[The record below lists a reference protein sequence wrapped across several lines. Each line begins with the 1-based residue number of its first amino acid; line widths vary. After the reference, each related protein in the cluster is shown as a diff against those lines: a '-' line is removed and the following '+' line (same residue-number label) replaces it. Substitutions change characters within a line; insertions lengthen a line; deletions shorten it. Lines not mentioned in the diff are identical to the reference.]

1 MSKVQISPIRVIHSI
16 ESTNG
21 PINTEVISIVA
32 VDREKDQCW
41 DSQNRLFTL
50 SEVEEWPRPQ
60 DDVFMT
66 PIAPL
71 ETSTVAADGTVIKDT
86 LQPIQKRNNVQMQS
100 DNDKIQPQGPTQ
112 AEIDAQ
118 IQERAM
124 KLAVEMRALEM
135 SNQAK
140 NASVDM
146 NDDDIELDKF
156 VKRFIDK
163 SSTFDKTTKRIKI
176 TSTID
181 IDKLFL
187 LADSLGFDKLST
199 LKAIIANDALQIEAI
214 ED

>member
-32 VDREKDQCW
+32 VDREKNQCW
-41 DSQNRLFTL
+41 DDQNRLFTL

-86 LQPIQKRNNVQMQS
+86 LQPIQKRETFQG
-100 DNDKIQPQGPTQ
+100 IQPNVPQSQGMTQ
-112 AEIDAQ
+112 AEIDAS
-118 IQERAM
+118 IQEKAM
-124 KLAVEMRALEM
+124 KLAAEMRALEM
-135 SNQAK
+135 SNRAK
-140 NASVDM
+140 VTSVDM

-163 SSTFDKTTKRIKI
+163 SSTFDKSTKRIKI

>member
-32 VDREKDQCW
+32 VDREKNQCW
-41 DSQNRLFTL
+41 DDQNRLFTL

-71 ETSTVAADGTVIKDT
+71 ETSTIAADGTVIKDT
-86 LQPIQKRNNVQMQS
+86 LQPIQKRETFQG
-100 DNDKIQPQGPTQ
+100 IQPNVPQSQGMTQ
-112 AEIDAQ
+112 AEIDAS
-118 IQERAM
+118 IQEKAM
-124 KLAVEMRALEM
+124 KLAAEMRAREM
-135 SNQAK
+135 SNRAK
-140 NASVDM
+140 VTSVDM

-163 SSTFDKTTKRIKI
+163 SSTFDKSTKRIKV

-181 IDKLFL
+181 LDKLFL
-187 LADSLGFDKLST
+187 LADSLGFDKLNT
-199 LKAIIANDALQIEAI
+199 LKAIIANDAMQIDSI

>member
-32 VDREKDQCW
+32 VDREKNQCW
-41 DSQNRLFTL
+41 DDQNRLFTL

-71 ETSTVAADGTVIKDT
+71 ETSTIAADGTVIKDT
-86 LQPIQKRNNVQMQS
+86 LQPIQKRETFQG
-100 DNDKIQPQGPTQ
+100 IQPNVPQSQGVTQ
-112 AEIDAQ
+112 AEIDAS
-118 IQERAM
+118 IQEKAM
-124 KLAVEMRALEM
+124 KLAAEMRALEM
-135 SNQAK
+135 SNRSK
-140 NASVDM
+140 VTSVDM

-163 SSTFDKTTKRIKI
+163 SSTFDKSTKRIKV

-181 IDKLFL
+181 LDKLFL
-187 LADSLGFDKLST
+187 LADSLGFDKLNT
-199 LKAIIANDALQIEAI
+199 LKAIIANDAIQIESI

>member
-32 VDREKDQCW
+32 VDREKNQCW
-41 DSQNRLFTL
+41 DEQNRLFTL

-71 ETSTVAADGTVIKDT
+71 ETSTIAADGTVIKDT
-86 LQPIQKRNNVQMQS
+86 LQPIQKRETFQG
-100 DNDKIQPQGPTQ
+100 IQPNVPQSQGMTQ
-112 AEIDAQ
+112 AEIDAS
-118 IQERAM
+118 IQEKAM
-124 KLAVEMRALEM
+124 KLAAEMRALEM
-135 SNQAK
+135 SNLAK
-140 NASVDM
+140 VTSVDM

-163 SSTFDKTTKRIKI
+163 SSTFDKSTKRIKV

-181 IDKLFL
+181 LDKLFL
-187 LADSLGFDKLST
+187 LADSLGFDKLNT
-199 LKAIIANDALQIEAI
+199 LKAIIANDAMQFDSI

>member
-41 DSQNRLFTL
+41 DNQNRLFTL

-86 LQPIQKRNNVQMQS
+86 LQPIQKRNNVQMQY

-124 KLAVEMRALEM
+124 KLVAEMRALEM

-140 NASVDM
+140 TASVDM

-181 IDKLFL
+181 IDKVFL

>member
-32 VDREKDQCW
+32 VDKEKNQCW
-41 DSQNRLFTL
+41 DAQNRLFTL

-71 ETSTVAADGTVIKDT
+71 ETSTIAADGTVIKDT
-86 LQPIQKRNNVQMQS
+86 LQPIQKRETFQG
-100 DNDKIQPQGPTQ
+100 IQPNVPQSQGMTQ
-112 AEIDAQ
+112 AEIDAS
-118 IQERAM
+118 IQEKAM
-124 KLAVEMRALEM
+124 KLAAEMRALEM
-135 SNQAK
+135 SNLAK
-140 NASVDM
+140 VTSVDM

-163 SSTFDKTTKRIKI
+163 SSTFDKSTKRIKV

-181 IDKLFL
+181 LDKLFL
-187 LADSLGFDKLST
+187 LADSLGFDKLNT
-199 LKAIIANDALQIEAI
+199 LKAIIANDAMQIDSI

>member
-16 ESTNG
+16 ESANG

-32 VDREKDQCW
+32 VDREKNQCW
-41 DSQNRLFTL
+41 DEQNRLFTL

-71 ETSTVAADGTVIKDT
+71 ETSTIAADGTVIKDT
-86 LQPIQKRNNVQMQS
+86 LQPIQKRETFQG
-100 DNDKIQPQGPTQ
+100 IQPNVPQSQGMTQ
-112 AEIDAQ
+112 AEIDAS
-118 IQERAM
+118 IQEKAM
-124 KLAVEMRALEM
+124 KLAAEMRALEM
-135 SNQAK
+135 SNLAK
-140 NASVDM
+140 VTSVDM

-163 SSTFDKTTKRIKI
+163 SSTFDKSTKRIKV

-181 IDKLFL
+181 LDKLFL
-187 LADSLGFDKLST
+187 LADSLGFDKLNT
-199 LKAIIANDALQIEAI
+199 LKAIIANDAMQIDSI

>member
-32 VDREKDQCW
+32 VDREKNQCW
-41 DSQNRLFTL
+41 DDQNRLFTL

-71 ETSTVAADGTVIKDT
+71 ETSTIAADGTVIKDT
-86 LQPIQKRNNVQMQS
+86 LQPIQKRKTVQ
-100 DNDKIQPQGPTQ
+100 DIQPNVPQSQGMTQ
-112 AEIDAQ
+112 AEIDAS
-118 IQERAM
+118 IQEKAM
-124 KLAVEMRALEM
+124 KLAAEMRALEM
-135 SNQAK
+135 SNRAK
-140 NASVDM
+140 VTSVDM

-163 SSTFDKTTKRIKI
+163 SSTFDKSTKRIKV

-181 IDKLFL
+181 LDKLFL
-187 LADSLGFDKLST
+187 LADSLGFDKLNT
-199 LKAIIANDALQIEAI
+199 LKAIIANDAMQIDSI

>member
-32 VDREKDQCW
+32 VDREKNQCW
-41 DSQNRLFTL
+41 DEQNRLFTL

-71 ETSTVAADGTVIKDT
+71 ETSTIAADGTVIKDT
-86 LQPIQKRNNVQMQS
+86 LQPIQKHETFQG
-100 DNDKIQPQGPTQ
+100 IQPNVPQSQSMTQ
-112 AEIDAQ
+112 AEIDAR
-118 IQERAM
+118 IQEQAM
-124 KLAVEMRALEM
+124 KLAAEMRALEM
-135 SNQAK
+135 SNRAK
-140 NASVDM
+140 VTSVDM

-163 SSTFDKTTKRIKI
+163 SSTFDKSTKRIKV

-181 IDKLFL
+181 LDKLFL
-187 LADSLGFDKLST
+187 LADSLGFDKLNT
-199 LKAIIANDALQIEAI
+199 LKAIIANDAMQIDSI

>member
-32 VDREKDQCW
+32 VDRETDQCW
-41 DSQNRLFTL
+41 DNQNRLFTL
-50 SEVEEWPRPQ
+50 SDVEEWPRPQ

-124 KLAVEMRALEM
+124 KLAAEMRALEM

-140 NASVDM
+140 TASVDM

-199 LKAIIANDALQIEAI
+199 LKAIIANAALQIEAI

>member
-32 VDREKDQCW
+32 VDREKNQCW
-41 DSQNRLFTL
+41 DEQNRLFTL

-71 ETSTVAADGTVIKDT
+71 ETSTIAADGTVIKDT
-86 LQPIQKRNNVQMQS
+86 LQPIQKRETFQG
-100 DNDKIQPQGPTQ
+100 IQPNVPQSQGMTQ
-112 AEIDAQ
+112 AEIDAS
-118 IQERAM
+118 IQEKAM
-124 KLAVEMRALEM
+124 KLAAEMRALEM
-135 SNQAK
+135 SNQTK
-140 NASVDM
+140 NASIDM

-163 SSTFDKTTKRIKI
+163 SSTFDKSTKRIKV

-181 IDKLFL
+181 LDKLFL
-187 LADSLGFDKLST
+187 LADSLGFDKLNT
-199 LKAIIANDALQIEAI
+199 LKAIIANDAMQIDSI

>member
-32 VDREKDQCW
+32 VDREENQCW
-41 DSQNRLFTL
+41 DEQNRLFTL

-71 ETSTVAADGTVIKDT
+71 ETSTIAADGTVIKDT
-86 LQPIQKRNNVQMQS
+86 LQPIQKRETFQGIQHNVPQS
-100 DNDKIQPQGPTQ
+100 QGMTQ
-112 AEIDAQ
+112 AEIDAS
-118 IQERAM
+118 IQEKAM
-124 KLAVEMRALEM
+124 KLAAEMRALEM
-135 SNQAK
+135 SNRAK
-140 NASVDM
+140 VTSVDM

-163 SSTFDKTTKRIKI
+163 SSTFDKSTKRIKV

-181 IDKLFL
+181 LDKLFL
-187 LADSLGFDKLST
+187 LADSLGFDKLNT
-199 LKAIIANDALQIEAI
+199 LKAIIANDAMQIDSI

>member
-32 VDREKDQCW
+32 VDREKNQCW
-41 DSQNRLFTL
+41 DNQNRLFTL

-86 LQPIQKRNNVQMQS
+86 LQPIQKRDNVQTSIQT
-100 DNDKIQPQGPTQ
+100 NVPQPQGLTQ
-112 AEIDAQ
+112 AEIDARV
-118 IQERAM
+118 QEKAM
-124 KLAVEMRALEM
+124 KLAAEMRALEM
-135 SNQAK
+135 SNQSKIAT
-140 NASVDM
+140 VEM
-146 NDDDIELDKF
+146 TDDDIELDKF

-163 SSTFDKTTKRIKI
+163 SSTFDKTTKRIKV

-199 LKAIIANDALQIEAI
+199 LKAIIANDALQIESI

>member
-41 DSQNRLFTL
+41 DNQNRLFTL

-86 LQPIQKRNNVQMQS
+86 LQPIQKRDNAQAGIQAGTQSNVS
-100 DNDKIQPQGPTQ
+100 QPQGLSQ
-112 AEIDAQ
+112 MEIDNR
-118 IQERAM
+118 IQEQAI
-124 KLAVEMRALEM
+124 KLAAEMRALEM
-135 SNQAK
+135 TSKQPEQT
-140 NASVDM
+140 S
-146 NDDDIELDKF
+146 DDIELDKF

-163 SSTFDKTTKRIKI
+163 SSTFDKSTKRIKVN
-176 TSTID
+176 SDID
-181 IDKLFL
+181 LDKLFL
-187 LADSLGFDKLST
+187 LADSLGFDKLTT
-199 LKAIIANDALQIEAI
+199 LKAIIANDAIQIEAI

>member
-21 PINTEVISIVA
+21 PINTEVISIIA
-32 VDREKDQCW
+32 VDREKNQCW
-41 DSQNRLFTL
+41 DEQNRLFTL

-71 ETSTVAADGTVIKDT
+71 ETSTIAADGTVIKDT
-86 LQPIQKRNNVQMQS
+86 LQPIQKRETFQG
-100 DNDKIQPQGPTQ
+100 IQPNVPQSQGMTQ
-112 AEIDAQ
+112 AEIDAS
-118 IQERAM
+118 IQEKAM
-124 KLAVEMRALEM
+124 KLAAEMRALEM
-135 SNQAK
+135 SNRAK
-140 NASVDM
+140 VTSVDM

-163 SSTFDKTTKRIKI
+163 SSTFDKSTKRIKV

-181 IDKLFL
+181 LDKLFL
-187 LADSLGFDKLST
+187 LADSLGFDKLNA
-199 LKAIIANDALQIEAI
+199 LKVIIANDAMQIDSI

>member
-124 KLAVEMRALEM
+124 KLAAEMRALEM

-140 NASVDM
+140 TASVDM

>member
-1 MSKVQISPIRVIHSI
+1 MSKVQISPIRVIYSI

-32 VDREKDQCW
+32 VDREKNQCW
-41 DSQNRLFTL
+41 DDQNRLFTL

-71 ETSTVAADGTVIKDT
+71 ETSTIAADGTVIKDT
-86 LQPIQKRNNVQMQS
+86 LQPIQKRETFQG
-100 DNDKIQPQGPTQ
+100 IQPNVPQSQGMTQ
-112 AEIDAQ
+112 AEIDAS
-118 IQERAM
+118 IQEKAM
-124 KLAVEMRALEM
+124 KLAAEMRALEM
-135 SNQAK
+135 SNLAK
-140 NASVDM
+140 VTSVDM

-163 SSTFDKTTKRIKI
+163 SSTFDKSTKRIKV

-181 IDKLFL
+181 LDKLFL
-187 LADSLGFDKLST
+187 LADSLGFDKLNT
-199 LKAIIANDALQIEAI
+199 LKTIIANDAMQIDSI

>member
-32 VDREKDQCW
+32 VDREKNQCW
-41 DSQNRLFTL
+41 DDQNRLFTL

-71 ETSTVAADGTVIKDT
+71 ETSTIAADGTVIKDT
-86 LQPIQKRNNVQMQS
+86 LQPIQKRETFQG
-100 DNDKIQPQGPTQ
+100 IQPNVPQSQGMTQ
-112 AEIDAQ
+112 AEIDAS
-118 IQERAM
+118 IQEKAM
-124 KLAVEMRALEM
+124 KLAAEMRALEM

-140 NASVDM
+140 TASVDM

-199 LKAIIANDALQIEAI
+199 LKAIIANDAMQIDSI

>member
-32 VDREKDQCW
+32 VDREKNQCW
-41 DSQNRLFTL
+41 DNQNRLFTL

-86 LQPIQKRNNVQMQS
+86 LQPIQKRETFQG
-100 DNDKIQPQGPTQ
+100 IQPNVSQSQGLTQ
-112 AEIDAQ
+112 AEIDAR
-118 IQERAM
+118 IQEQAM
-124 KLAVEMRALEM
+124 KLAAEMRALEM
-135 SNQAK
+135 SNRAK
-140 NASVDM
+140 VTSVDM

-163 SSTFDKTTKRIKI
+163 SSTFDKITKRIKV

-187 LADSLGFDKLST
+187 LADSLGFDKLNT
-199 LKAIIANDALQIEAI
+199 LKAIIANDAIQIESI

>member
-32 VDREKDQCW
+32 VDREKNQCW
-41 DSQNRLFTL
+41 DEQNRLFTL

-71 ETSTVAADGTVIKDT
+71 ETSTIAADGTVIKDT
-86 LQPIQKRNNVQMQS
+86 LQPIQKRETFQG
-100 DNDKIQPQGPTQ
+100 IQPNVPQSQGMTQ
-112 AEIDAQ
+112 AEIDAS
-118 IQERAM
+118 IQEKAM
-124 KLAVEMRALEM
+124 KLAAEMRALEM
-135 SNQAK
+135 SNRAK
-140 NASVDM
+140 VTSVDM

-163 SSTFDKTTKRIKI
+163 SSTFDKSTKRIKV

-181 IDKLFL
+181 LDKLFL
-187 LADSLGFDKLST
+187 LADSLGFDKLNT
-199 LKAIIANDALQIEAI
+199 LKAIIANDAMQIDSI

>member
-32 VDREKDQCW
+32 VDREKNQCW
-41 DSQNRLFTL
+41 DEQNRLFTL

-71 ETSTVAADGTVIKDT
+71 ETSTIAADGTVIKDT
-86 LQPIQKRNNVQMQS
+86 LQPIQKRETFQG
-100 DNDKIQPQGPTQ
+100 IQPNVSQSQDMTQ
-112 AEIDAQ
+112 AEIDVR
-118 IQERAM
+118 IQEQAM
-124 KLAVEMRALEM
+124 KLAAEMRALEM
-135 SNQAK
+135 SNRAK
-140 NASVDM
+140 VTSVDM

-163 SSTFDKTTKRIKI
+163 SSTFDKSTKRIKV

-181 IDKLFL
+181 LDKLFL
-187 LADSLGFDKLST
+187 LADSLGFDKLNT
-199 LKAIIANDALQIEAI
+199 LKAIIANDAMQIDSI

>member
-32 VDREKDQCW
+32 VDREKNQCW
-41 DSQNRLFTL
+41 DEQNRLFTL

-66 PIAPL
+66 PIAPH
-71 ETSTVAADGTVIKDT
+71 ETSTIAADGTVIKDT
-86 LQPIQKRNNVQMQS
+86 LQPIQKRETFQG
-100 DNDKIQPQGPTQ
+100 IQPNVSQSQDMTQ
-112 AEIDAQ
+112 AEIDVR
-118 IQERAM
+118 IQEQAM
-124 KLAVEMRALEM
+124 KLAAEMRALEM
-135 SNQAK
+135 SNRAK
-140 NASVDM
+140 VTSVDM
-146 NDDDIELDKF
+146 TDDDIELDKF

-163 SSTFDKTTKRIKI
+163 SSTFDKSTKRIKV

-181 IDKLFL
+181 LDKLFL
-187 LADSLGFDKLST
+187 LADSLGFDKLNT
-199 LKAIIANDALQIEAI
+199 LKAIIANDAMQIDSI

>member
-32 VDREKDQCW
+32 VDREKNQCW
-41 DSQNRLFTL
+41 DEQNRLFTL

-71 ETSTVAADGTVIKDT
+71 ETSTIAADGTVIKDT
-86 LQPIQKRNNVQMQS
+86 LQPIQKRETFQG
-100 DNDKIQPQGPTQ
+100 IQPNVPQSQGMTQ
-112 AEIDAQ
+112 AEIDAS
-118 IQERAM
+118 IQEKAM
-124 KLAVEMRALEM
+124 KLAAEMRALEM

-140 NASVDM
+140 TASVDM

-163 SSTFDKTTKRIKI
+163 SSTFDKTTKRIKV

-181 IDKLFL
+181 LDKLFL
-187 LADSLGFDKLST
+187 LADSLGFDKLNT
-199 LKAIIANDALQIEAI
+199 LKAIIANDAMQIDSI

>member
-21 PINTEVISIVA
+21 PINTEVISIIA
-32 VDREKDQCW
+32 VDREKNQCW
-41 DSQNRLFTL
+41 DEQNRLFTL

-71 ETSTVAADGTVIKDT
+71 ETSTIAADGTIIKDT
-86 LQPIQKRNNVQMQS
+86 LQPIQKRETVQ
-100 DNDKIQPQGPTQ
+100 DIQPNVPQSQGMTQ
-112 AEIDAQ
+112 AEIDAS
-118 IQERAM
+118 IQEKAM
-124 KLAVEMRALEM
+124 KLAAEMRALEM
-135 SNQAK
+135 SNRAK
-140 NASVDM
+140 VTSVDM

-163 SSTFDKTTKRIKI
+163 SSTFEKSTKRIKV

-181 IDKLFL
+181 LDKLFL
-187 LADSLGFDKLST
+187 LADSLGFDKLNT
-199 LKAIIANDALQIEAI
+199 LKAIIANAAIQIESI

>member
-21 PINTEVISIVA
+21 PINTEVISIIA
-32 VDREKDQCW
+32 VDREKNQCW
-41 DSQNRLFTL
+41 DEQNRLFTL

-71 ETSTVAADGTVIKDT
+71 ETSTIAADGTVIKDT
-86 LQPIQKRNNVQMQS
+86 LQPIQKRETFQG
-100 DNDKIQPQGPTQ
+100 IQPNVPQSQGMTQ
-112 AEIDAQ
+112 AEIDAS
-118 IQERAM
+118 IQEKAM
-124 KLAVEMRALEM
+124 KLAAEMRALEM
-135 SNQAK
+135 SNRAK
-140 NASVDM
+140 VTSVDM

-163 SSTFDKTTKRIKI
+163 SSTFDKSTKRIKV

-181 IDKLFL
+181 LDKLFL
-187 LADSLGFDKLST
+187 LADSLGFDKLNT
-199 LKAIIANDALQIEAI
+199 LKAIIANDAMQIDSI

>member
-32 VDREKDQCW
+32 VDREKNQCW
-41 DSQNRLFTL
+41 DEQNRLFTL

-71 ETSTVAADGTVIKDT
+71 ETSTIAADGTVIKDT
-86 LQPIQKRNNVQMQS
+86 LQPIQKRETFQ
-100 DNDKIQPQGPTQ
+100 DIQPNVPQSQGMTQ
-112 AEIDAQ
+112 AEIDAS
-118 IQERAM
+118 IQEKAM
-124 KLAVEMRALEM
+124 KLAAEMRALEM
-135 SNQAK
+135 SNLAK
-140 NASVDM
+140 VTSVDM

-163 SSTFDKTTKRIKI
+163 SSTFDKSTKRIKV

-181 IDKLFL
+181 LDKLFL
-187 LADSLGFDKLST
+187 LADSLGFDKLNT
-199 LKAIIANDALQIEAI
+199 LKAIIANDAMQIDSI

>member
-32 VDREKDQCW
+32 VDREKNQCW
-41 DSQNRLFTL
+41 DNQNRLFTL

-71 ETSTVAADGTVIKDT
+71 ETSTIAADGTVIKDT
-86 LQPIQKRNNVQMQS
+86 LQPIQKRETFQG
-100 DNDKIQPQGPTQ
+100 IQPNVPQSQGMTQ
-112 AEIDAQ
+112 AEIDAS
-118 IQERAM
+118 IQEKAM
-124 KLAVEMRALEM
+124 KLAAEMRALEM
-135 SNQAK
+135 SNRAK
-140 NASVDM
+140 VTSVDM

-163 SSTFDKTTKRIKI
+163 SSTFDKSTKRIKV

-181 IDKLFL
+181 LDKLFL
-187 LADSLGFDKLST
+187 LADSLGFDKLNT
-199 LKAIIANDALQIEAI
+199 LKAIIANDAMQIDSI

>member
-21 PINTEVISIVA
+21 PINTVVISIVA
-32 VDREKDQCW
+32 VDREINQCW
-41 DSQNRLFTL
+41 DDQNRLFTL

-71 ETSTVAADGTVIKDT
+71 ETSTIAADGTVIKDT
-86 LQPIQKRNNVQMQS
+86 LQPIQKRETFQG
-100 DNDKIQPQGPTQ
+100 IQPNVPQSQGMTQ
-112 AEIDAQ
+112 AEIDAS
-118 IQERAM
+118 IQEKAM
-124 KLAVEMRALEM
+124 KLAAEMRALEM

-140 NASVDM
+140 TASVDM

-181 IDKLFL
+181 IDKFFL

-199 LKAIIANDALQIEAI
+199 LKAIIANDAMQIDSI

>member
-32 VDREKDQCW
+32 VDREKNQCW
-41 DSQNRLFTL
+41 DDQNRLFTL

-71 ETSTVAADGTVIKDT
+71 ETSTIAADGRVIKDT
-86 LQPIQKRNNVQMQS
+86 LQPIQKRETFQG
-100 DNDKIQPQGPTQ
+100 IQPNVPQSQGMTQ
-112 AEIDAQ
+112 AEIDAS
-118 IQERAM
+118 IQEKAM
-124 KLAVEMRALEM
+124 KLAAEMRALEM

-140 NASVDM
+140 TASVDM

-199 LKAIIANDALQIEAI
+199 LKAIIANDAMQIDSI

>member
-32 VDREKDQCW
+32 VDREKNQCW
-41 DSQNRLFTL
+41 DDQNRLFTL

-71 ETSTVAADGTVIKDT
+71 ETSTIAADGTVIKDT
-86 LQPIQKRNNVQMQS
+86 LQPIQKRETFQG
-100 DNDKIQPQGPTQ
+100 IQPNVPQSQGMTQ
-112 AEIDAQ
+112 AEIDAS
-118 IQERAM
+118 IQEKAM
-124 KLAVEMRALEM
+124 KLAAEMRALEM
-135 SNQAK
+135 TNQTKTAT
-140 NASVDM
+140 VDM

-163 SSTFDKTTKRIKI
+163 SSTFDKTTKRIKV

-181 IDKLFL
+181 LDKLFL
-187 LADSLGFDKLST
+187 LADSLGFDKLNT
-199 LKAIIANDALQIEAI
+199 LKAIIANDAMQIDSI

>member
-32 VDREKDQCW
+32 VDREKNQCW
-41 DSQNRLFTL
+41 DDQNRLFTL

-71 ETSTVAADGTVIKDT
+71 ETSTIAADGTVIKDT
-86 LQPIQKRNNVQMQS
+86 LQPIQKRETFQG
-100 DNDKIQPQGPTQ
+100 IQPNVPQSQGMTQ
-112 AEIDAQ
+112 AEIDAS
-118 IQERAM
+118 IQEKAM
-124 KLAVEMRALEM
+124 KLAAEMRALEM
-135 SNQAK
+135 SNRAK
-140 NASVDM
+140 VTSVDM

-163 SSTFDKTTKRIKI
+163 SSTFDKSTKRIKV

-181 IDKLFL
+181 LDKLFL
-187 LADSLGFDKLST
+187 LADSLGFDKLNT
-199 LKAIIANDALQIEAI
+199 LKAIIANDAMQIDSI

>member
-32 VDREKDQCW
+32 VDREKNQCW
-41 DSQNRLFTL
+41 DEQNRLFTL

-71 ETSTVAADGTVIKDT
+71 ETSTIAADGTVIKDT
-86 LQPIQKRNNVQMQS
+86 LQPIQKRETFQG
-100 DNDKIQPQGPTQ
+100 IQPNVPQSQGMTQ
-112 AEIDAQ
+112 AEIDAS
-118 IQERAM
+118 IQEKAM
-124 KLAVEMRALEM
+124 KLAAEMRALEM
-135 SNQAK
+135 SNLAK
-140 NASVDM
+140 VTSVDM

-163 SSTFDKTTKRIKI
+163 SSTFDKSTKRIKV

-181 IDKLFL
+181 LDKLFL
-187 LADSLGFDKLST
+187 LADSLGFDKLNT
-199 LKAIIANDALQIEAI
+199 LKAIIANDAMQIDSI

>member
-32 VDREKDQCW
+32 VDREKNQCW
-41 DSQNRLFTL
+41 DDQNRLFTL

-71 ETSTVAADGTVIKDT
+71 ETSTIAADGTVIKDT
-86 LQPIQKRNNVQMQS
+86 LQPIQKRETFQG
-100 DNDKIQPQGPTQ
+100 IQPNVPQSQGMTQ
-112 AEIDAQ
+112 AEIDAS
-118 IQERAM
+118 IQEKAM
-124 KLAVEMRALEM
+124 KLAAEMRAIEM
-135 SNQAK
+135 SNRSK
-140 NASVDM
+140 VTSVDM

-163 SSTFDKTTKRIKI
+163 SSTFDKSTKRIKV

-181 IDKLFL
+181 LDKLFL
-187 LADSLGFDKLST
+187 LADSLGFDKLNT
-199 LKAIIANDALQIEAI
+199 LKAIIANDAMQIDSI

>member
-32 VDREKDQCW
+32 VDREKNQCW
-41 DSQNRLFTL
+41 DEQNRLFTL

-71 ETSTVAADGTVIKDT
+71 ETSTIAADGTVIKDT
-86 LQPIQKRNNVQMQS
+86 LQPIQKRETFQG
-100 DNDKIQPQGPTQ
+100 IQPNVPQSQGMTQ
-112 AEIDAQ
+112 AEIDAS
-118 IQERAM
+118 IQEKAM
-124 KLAVEMRALEM
+124 KLAAEMRALEM
-135 SNQAK
+135 SNLAK
-140 NASVDM
+140 VTSVDM

-163 SSTFDKTTKRIKI
+163 SSTFDKSTKRIKV

-181 IDKLFL
+181 LDKLFL
-187 LADSLGFDKLST
+187 LADSLGFDKLNT
-199 LKAIIANDALQIEAI
+199 LKAIIANDAMQIDLI

>member
-32 VDREKDQCW
+32 VDREKNQCW
-41 DSQNRLFTL
+41 DDQNRLFTL

-71 ETSTVAADGTVIKDT
+71 ETSTIAADGTVIKDT
-86 LQPIQKRNNVQMQS
+86 LQPIQKRETFQG
-100 DNDKIQPQGPTQ
+100 IQPNVPQSQGMTQ
-112 AEIDAQ
+112 AEIDAS
-118 IQERAM
+118 IQEKAM
-124 KLAVEMRALEM
+124 KLAAEMRALEM
-135 SNQAK
+135 TNQTKTAT
-140 NASVDM
+140 VDM
-146 NDDDIELDKF
+146 ADDDIELDKF

-163 SSTFDKTTKRIKI
+163 SSTFDKSTKRIKV

-181 IDKLFL
+181 LDKLFL
-187 LADSLGFDKLST
+187 LADSLGFDKLNT
-199 LKAIIANDALQIEAI
+199 LKAIIANDAMQIDSI